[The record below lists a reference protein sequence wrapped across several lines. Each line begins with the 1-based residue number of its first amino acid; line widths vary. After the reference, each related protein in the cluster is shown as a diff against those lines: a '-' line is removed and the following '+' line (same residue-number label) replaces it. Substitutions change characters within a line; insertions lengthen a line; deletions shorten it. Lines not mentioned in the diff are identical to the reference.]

1 MKKVLVFL
9 LVSLIGLQPLAPAAY
24 GAGWPA
30 DLAREGWVSEA
41 VAAGIDA
48 GWVVLPESGLLMPE
62 APASREFVALLLTRA
77 WPVAQKSGRVTVA
90 LPGTGSPGAFS
101 DLSQASP
108 EGREALLRLNQA
120 GVLTG
125 YPQGTLAPA
134 GVLTRLEMAVIFT
147 RLVGEKG
154 AEAGVFSDEEA
165 VPAWGTTA
173 VRTVAAAGLM
183 TGYEDGSFRPFAK
196 LSRAEAVVLVARWL
210 QGPAAVKT
218 TVSRGTV
225 SLDSYSAE
233 LLKLVNAERSAR
245 GLAPLKVNRTLT
257 ALASDTAADMAA
269 GGYFSHVSPD
279 GTDTA
284 DRFAQYG
291 FVNQAV
297 GENMLRLKGS
307 ISAQRAVSAWMNSER
322 HRAIILTPY
331 TDTGIGLSK
340 ASDGTLYITQTFA
353 DL

>member
-1 MKKVLVFL
+1 MKKRLVIL
-9 LVSLIGLQPLAPAAY
+9 LVSLIALQLSTPAAY

-30 DLAREGWVSEA
+30 DLAREGWASEA
-41 VAAGIDA
+41 VSAGLEA
-48 GWVVLPESGLLMPE
+48 GWVVLPENGLLMPD
-62 APASREFVALLLTRA
+62 APASREFAALLLARA
-77 WPVAQKSGRVTVA
+77 WPAAQKDGRVSRA
-90 LPGTGSPGAFS
+90 LPAPADAAAFA
-101 DLSQASP
+101 DLDQALA

-120 GVLTG
+120 GILTG

-147 RLVGEKG
+147 RLVGDKG
-154 AEAGVFSDEEA
+154 IKAEAFSDGPA
-165 VPAWGTTA
+165 IPAWGAAA
-173 VRTVAAAGLM
+173 VNAVAAAGLM
-183 TGYEDGSFRPFAK
+183 TGYEDGSFRPHAK
-196 LSRAEAVVLVARWL
+196 LSRAEAVVLVGRWL

-218 TVSRGTV
+218 TVSRGTG

-233 LLKLVNAERSAR
+233 LLKLINAERGAR

-257 ALASDTAADMAA
+257 ALAADTAADMAA
-269 GGYFSHVSPD
+269 GGYFSHVAPD
-279 GTDTA
+279 GTDTV

-297 GENMLRLKGS
+297 GENLLRLKGS
-307 ISAQRAVSAWMNSER
+307 ISASRAVSAWMNSER

-331 TDTGIGLSK
+331 TDTGIGVSK

-353 DL
+353 QL